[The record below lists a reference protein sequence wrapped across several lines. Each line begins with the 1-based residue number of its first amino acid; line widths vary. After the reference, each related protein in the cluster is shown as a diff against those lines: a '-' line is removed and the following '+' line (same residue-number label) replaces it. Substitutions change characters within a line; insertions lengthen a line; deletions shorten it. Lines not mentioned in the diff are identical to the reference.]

1 MQEGLLARQRLPK
14 SLKKEVTL
22 LRLKISQPTL
32 IDFLNRNWALLD
44 ESFFLLNSDRNLL
57 LSKGF
62 GMV

>member
-14 SLKKEVTL
+14 SLKKEVTP

>member
-32 IDFLNRNWALLD
+32 IDFLNRNGALLD